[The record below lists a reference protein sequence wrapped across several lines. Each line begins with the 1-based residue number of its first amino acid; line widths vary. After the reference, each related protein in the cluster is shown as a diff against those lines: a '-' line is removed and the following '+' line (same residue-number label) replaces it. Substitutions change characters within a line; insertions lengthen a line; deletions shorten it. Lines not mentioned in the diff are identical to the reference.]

1 LSVRDGNDELRQS
14 FGTIA
19 DLYDRFRPGPP
30 EEAVRRALPP
40 DALDVLE
47 LGAGTGGLTRRLV
60 RRYSHVRAVEPDG
73 RMRAVL
79 LERVPQADVVA
90 GSAEEIPAQD
100 SSFDA
105 VIGASMWHWVDEA
118 RALPE
123 VARVLRPGGTF
134 SMLWNGVDRSV
145 DWVRS
150 LWAGGKELNGEEKV
164 AVDARRRARHEVHLE
179 PGGPFLEPER
189 QVIRWTQPMTREDLV
204 GMAGTY
210 SAVITMDAPERQEYL
225 AAMSRYL
232 ETHEIPHR
240 QGTVEV
246 PMRCLCWR
254 TPRR

>member
-1 LSVRDGNDELRQS
+1 MRENNDVLRQS

-19 DLYDRFRPGPP
+19 ERYDRFRPGPP
-30 EEAVRRALPP
+30 DEALWRALP
-40 DALDVLE
+40 AGARDVLE
-47 LGAGTGGLTRRLV
+47 LGAGTGSLTRRLV
-60 RRYSHVRAVEPDG
+60 RHCPHVRAVEPDG

-79 LERVPQADVVA
+79 RERVPEAEVVA

-105 VIGASMWHWVDEA
+105 VIGASMWHWVDEE

-123 VARVLRPGGTF
+123 VARVLRPGGSF
-134 SMLWNGVDRSV
+134 SLLWNGVDRSI

-150 LWAGGKELNGEEKV
+150 LWAGGKELNGEEK
-164 AVDARRRARHEVHLE
+164 AGTDARRRARHEVHLE

-189 QVIRWTQPMTREDLV
+189 RVIRWTQPMTWEDLV

-210 SAVITMDAPERQEYL
+210 SAVITMDAAERREYL

-232 ETHEIPHR
+232 ETHEIPHG

-254 TPRR
+254 TSRR

>member
-1 LSVRDGNDELRQS
+1 
-14 FGTIA
+14 
-19 DLYDRFRPGPP
+19 
-30 EEAVRRALPP
+30 
-40 DALDVLE
+40 
-47 LGAGTGGLTRRLV
+47 
-60 RRYSHVRAVEPDG
+60 
-73 RMRAVL
+73 
-79 LERVPQADVVA
+79 
-90 GSAEEIPAQD
+90 
-100 SSFDA
+100 
-105 VIGASMWHWVDEA
+105 
-118 RALPE
+118 

-134 SMLWNGVDRSV
+134 SLLWNGVDRSV

-164 AVDARRRARHEVHLE
+164 RVDARRRARHEVHLE
-179 PGGPFLEPER
+179 PGGPFPEPDR

-204 GMAGTY
+204 GLAGTY

-254 TPRR
+254 TSRR